1 MHCRSS
7 SCIDCI
13 NWVRSN
19 FLETWSGYY
28 SQCKN
33 DDLFEAKPEP
43 GVSIITGI
51 GGKGMTTTAGLAES
65 RIRSMYSLASS

>member
-1 MHCRSS
+1 MLQSKNQTAIPAICLDR
-7 SCIDCI
+7 
-13 NWVRSN
+13 
-19 FLETWSGYY
+19 FFY

-33 DDLFEAKPEP
+33 NDLFEAKPEP

-51 GGKGMTTTAGLAES
+51 GGKGMTTTAGLAEA